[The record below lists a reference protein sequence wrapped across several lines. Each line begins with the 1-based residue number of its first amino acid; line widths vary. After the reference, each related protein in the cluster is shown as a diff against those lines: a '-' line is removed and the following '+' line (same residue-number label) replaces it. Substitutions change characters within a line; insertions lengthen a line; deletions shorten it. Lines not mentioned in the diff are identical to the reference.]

1 MMPAEVK
8 SFAPCDRFVIAF
20 HSPSG
25 LVETGLRICP
35 PEKMAERFANGVQ
48 RDIFSG
54 PVSRQESRNC
64 GIFERF

>member
-8 SFAPCDRFVIAF
+8 SFAPHDRFVIAF

-48 RDIFSG
+48 RDTFSG